1 MNIKNIKEVFDWLA
15 KNFEDNFYYEQKE
28 NYEGLK
34 NIIVSIYDEDEG
46 WKSKTLY
53 FNNQGN
59 VIPNYAR
66 QKEIKQ
72 QIKQLQEELAKI
84 QKEA

>member
-1 MNIKNIKEVFDWLA
+1 MNIKNVKEVFDWLV
-15 KNFEDNFYYEQKE
+15 KNYEDNFYYEQKKE
-28 NYEGLK
+28 NYLN

-46 WKSKTLY
+46 WKNKTLY
-53 FNNQGN
+53 FDNQGN

-72 QIKQLQEELAKI
+72 QIKDLQNELEKL

>member
-1 MNIKNIKEVFDWLA
+1 MNIKNVKEVFDWLA

-28 NYEGLK
+28 NYLK
-34 NIIVSIYDEDEG
+34 TIIVSIYDEDEG

-53 FNNQGN
+53 FDNQGN

-72 QIKQLQEELAKI
+72 QIKQLQEELEKL
-84 QKEA
+84 QE